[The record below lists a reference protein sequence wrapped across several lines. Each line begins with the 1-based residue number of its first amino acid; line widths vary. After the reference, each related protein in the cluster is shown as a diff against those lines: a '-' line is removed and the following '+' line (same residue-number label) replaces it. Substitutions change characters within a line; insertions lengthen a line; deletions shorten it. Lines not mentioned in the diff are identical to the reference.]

1 MMERVTQK
9 DILPLPAYEKVRDD
23 FRKEMIAY
31 KKNRR
36 LFVGDAV
43 TIVFEDKKTMIF
55 QVQEMLRAEKI
66 TDPEA
71 VQYELD
77 VYNKIL
83 PDEDELAA
91 TLFIQFSDT
100 SKVREEAKRYK
111 GISRNTFL
119 VVGDHEIRGRLDEMS
134 ASEDRAWAVQYL
146 RFPFDAE
153 AKRLF
158 LETDTPARIE
168 IRDEVYRESAE
179 MPPAMREALKADLR

>member
-9 DILPLPAYEKVRDD
+9 DILPLPAYEQVRDD
-23 FRKEMIAY
+23 FRREMIAY

-43 TIVFEDKKTMIF
+43 TLVFEDKKTMIF

-83 PDEDELAA
+83 PDENELSA

-111 GISRNTFL
+111 GISRNTYL
-119 VVGDHEIRGRLDEMS
+119 VVGEHEIRGELDEMS

-146 RFPFDAE
+146 RFRFSPE
-153 AKRLF
+153 AKEAF
-158 LETDTPARIE
+158 LHGEAPVRVE
-168 IRDEVYRESAE
+168 IRDTVYQEQAE
-179 MPPAMREALKADLR
+179 LPAAMREALKADFR